1 MIRLLLSCKSY
12 TFWAIM
18 LLIYGVLTCSS
29 VWIIEQ
35 DALVE
40 GVVWTF
46 IWGVIVAWKIIL
58 PRMHSD
64 EHCDKDLDQ

>member
-1 MIRLLLSCKSY
+1 MIRRILSWKSQH
-12 TFWAIM
+12 FWAAM
-18 LLIYGVLTCSS
+18 LVIYGVLMCSS

-40 GVVWTF
+40 GVVWTL
-46 IWGVIVAWKIIL
+46 IWSVIVAWKIIL